1 MTTTA
6 VSARCILMAG
16 DVASDTAQQSLAPGE
31 LIHIGNDTLAVTI
44 APHAGGRIAQIMCE
58 GVTWLAGHDEAN
70 AAAIAWGSYP
80 MLPWAGRIRH
90 GRFRFG
96 GQTYQLPINL
106 YPHAIHGVG
115 FVLPWQVVGH
125 TPTQIELTLPLP
137 EDERWPFGGAAC
149 QRITIE
155 GRTLRLELAITAGA
169 QAMPKPVLGWHPW
182 FVKPDA
188 IDFQPDA
195 MYPRDSEGIAVRPSQ
210 SPSPG
215 PWDDCFIN
223 TRPVLL
229 HRAGQTLRLASD
241 CDHWVIYDE
250 PAHTTCVEP
259 QSGPPDAFNLDPAA
273 LAPGATTSTWFTL
286 EWLADD
292 ARTKKP

>member
-6 VSARCILMAG
+6 ASARCILMAS
-16 DVASDTAQQSLAPGE
+16 DVASDAAQQSLAPGE

-44 APHAGGRIAQIMCE
+44 APDAGGRIAQIMCD
-58 GVTWLAGHDEAN
+58 GVTWLAGHSEAN

-96 GQTYQLPINL
+96 GQAYQLPINL
-106 YPHAIHGVG
+106 GRHAIHGVG
-115 FVLPWQVVGH
+115 FVLPWQVAGH
-125 TPTQIELTLPLP
+125 TPTQIELILPLP
-137 EDERWPFGGAAC
+137 EDERWPFGGTAR

-155 GRTLRLELAITAGA
+155 GRTLRLELAVTAGA

-188 IDFQPDA
+188 IEFRPDA
-195 MYPRDSEGIAVRPSQ
+195 MYPRDGEGIAVRPLQ
-210 SPSPG
+210 APTPG

-223 TRPVLL
+223 THPVLL
-229 HRAGQTLRLASD
+229 HRGGQTLRLASD
-241 CDHWVIYDE
+241 GDHWVIYDE
-250 PAHTTCVEP
+250 PGQTTCVEP
-259 QSGPPDAFNLDPAA
+259 QSGPPDAFNLDPVA

-286 EWLADD
+286 EWLAGD
-292 ARTKKP
+292 AKSNN